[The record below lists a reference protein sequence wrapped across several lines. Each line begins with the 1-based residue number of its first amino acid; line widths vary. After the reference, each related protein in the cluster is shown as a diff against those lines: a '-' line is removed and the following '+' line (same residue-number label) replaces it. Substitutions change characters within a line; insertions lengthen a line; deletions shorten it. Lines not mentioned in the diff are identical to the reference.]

1 MRLTSQRTLIAL
13 PMVLV
18 SLFMAMLACTS
29 NDTLFIHLTDTPA
42 PSITPTPLTQET
54 RFKIGDKTT
63 VVLVSDFA
71 SMHLASFP
79 GLSQGSDESGNCFS
93 GQSASI
99 LNIGKS
105 SDTNDPKI
113 YYQISCSGKPGWIGE
128 ANLSRFAKSGKALIK
143 AADGGSVKLYS
154 QPSLAASPVS
164 ETACTDGLPVTI
176 SALQTS
182 KVANDINIYLQVTC
196 GSSRGFVTEN
206 DVVPV
211 AK

>member
-79 GLSQGSDESGNCFS
+79 ASLRAAMRAVTAFLDRVR
-93 GQSASI
+93 QS
-99 LNIGKS
+99 
-105 SDTNDPKI
+105 
-113 YYQISCSGKPGWIGE
+113 
-128 ANLSRFAKSGKALIK
+128 
-143 AADGGSVKLYS
+143 
-154 QPSLAASPVS
+154 
-164 ETACTDGLPVTI
+164 
-176 SALQTS
+176 
-182 KVANDINIYLQVTC
+182 
-196 GSSRGFVTEN
+196 
-206 DVVPV
+206 
-211 AK
+211 